1 MNSVLVA
8 RTSLGDK
15 VYFVV
20 EEGTSSGKTGIIV
33 RKDGKKFLVPFWA
46 WVGSRN
52 DLEEMQEN
60 EFQQTLWSEPKGE
73 DLRVWTDVFVNRK
86 VPFDKAILNTTP
98 IQTIQVGS
106 PKPKN
111 SSSAMEMQTK
121 VAILMMQMNE
131 RL

>member
-20 EEGTSSGKTGIIV
+20 EEGTSSEKTGIV
-33 RKDGKKFLVPFWA
+33 VKKDGKKFLVPFWA

-60 EFQQTLWSEPKGE
+60 EFQQTLWSEPQGE

-86 VPFDKAILNTTP
+86 VPFDKEILDTTP
-98 IQTIQVGS
+98 IQVIQVGAA
-106 PKPKN
+106 KPKN
-111 SSSAMEMQTK
+111 SSGAMEMQTK

>member
-8 RTSLGDK
+8 RTSLGDM

-20 EEGTSSGKTGIIV
+20 EEGTSTEKTGIV
-33 RKDGKKFLVPFWA
+33 VKKSGQKFLVPFWA

-52 DLEEMQEN
+52 DLEEMQET
-60 EFQQTLWSEPKGE
+60 EFQQTLWSEPQGE

-86 VPFDKAILNTTP
+86 VPFDKGILDTTP
-98 IQTIQVGS
+98 IQAIQVGAL
-106 PKPKN
+106 KPKN
-111 SSSAMEMQTK
+111 SSGAMEMQTK

-131 RL
+131 RP

>member
-8 RTSLGDK
+8 RTSLGDM

-20 EEGTSSGKTGIIV
+20 EEGTSTEKTGIV
-33 RKDGKKFLVPFWA
+33 VKKSGQKFLVPFWA

-52 DLEEMQEN
+52 DLEEMQET
-60 EFQQTLWSEPKGE
+60 EFQQTLWSEPQGE

-86 VPFDKAILNTTP
+86 VPFDKGILDTTP
-98 IQTIQVGS
+98 IQAIQVGA

-111 SSSAMEMQTK
+111 SSGAMEMQTK

-131 RL
+131 RP